1 MSANPLKQLPH
12 SVRRGHTQS
21 LHDAMMSIID
31 PLEVFRASAVPCI
44 AVGTDER
51 IRLFNAAA
59 GSFFNVQPDQAL
71 GKPCYQVVE
80 GCDVFGNRYCGVGCP
95 LLRMA
100 RDGEPVRPTEI
111 SLPGAG
117 GNTRRIA
124 VLSIAVPTTDAG
136 PALVHLFHESFQCS
150 PASAALPVERSIA
163 ISERTAPTLTER
175 EIQVLRL
182 IAEAAS
188 TREIAERLSIST
200 ATVRNHVQHVLDKLG
215 VSGKLEAVLFAK
227 RNGLL

>member
-1 MSANPLKQLPH
+1 MP
-12 SVRRGHTQS
+12 
-21 LHDAMMSIID
+21 SIVD
-31 PLEVFRASAVPCI
+31 PLEVFRLSAVPCL
-44 AVGTDER
+44 AVGADER

-59 GSFFNVQPDQAL
+59 GSLFDVQPEEAL
-71 GKPCYQVVE
+71 GKPCHQVIE
-80 GCDVFGNRYCGVGCP
+80 GCDVFGNRYCGPSCP
-95 LLRMA
+95 LLQMA
-100 RDGEPVRPTEI
+100 RDAEPIRPTEI
-111 SLPGAG
+111 SIPGTG
-117 GNTRRIA
+117 GRPRRIA
-124 VLSIAVPTTDAG
+124 VLSLSVPLPEDGT
-136 PALVHLFHESFQCS
+136 ALVHLFHESS
-150 PASAALPVERSIA
+150 PFLPTPAAVPVARPITT
-163 ISERTAPTLTER
+163 SERTPLTLTER

>member
-1 MSANPLKQLPH
+1 MP
-12 SVRRGHTQS
+12 
-21 LHDAMMSIID
+21 SIID
-31 PLEVFRASAVPCI
+31 PLEVFRASAVPCL
-44 AVGTDER
+44 AVGADER

-59 GSFFNVQPDQAL
+59 GSLFSVQPEETL
-71 GKPCYQVVE
+71 GKPCHQVIE
-80 GCDVFGNRYCGVGCP
+80 GCDVFGNRYCVTGCP
-95 LLRMA
+95 LLQMA
-100 RDGEPVRPTEI
+100 RDGEPIRPTEI
-111 SLPGAG
+111 SLPGPG
-117 GNTRRIA
+117 GRQRRIA
-124 VLSIAVPTTDAG
+124 VLSLSVSLPEEAG
-136 PALVHLFHESFQCS
+136 PALVHLFHESS
-150 PASAALPVERSIA
+150 PFPPTPAALPVGRPITTSERSA
-163 ISERTAPTLTER
+163 LTLTER